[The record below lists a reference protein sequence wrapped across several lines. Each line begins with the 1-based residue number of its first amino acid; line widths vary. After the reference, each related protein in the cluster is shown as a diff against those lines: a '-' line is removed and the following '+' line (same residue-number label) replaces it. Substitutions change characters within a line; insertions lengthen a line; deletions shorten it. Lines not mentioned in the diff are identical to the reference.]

1 MPFIPWGNTVFPLFG
16 CLVLS
21 LNPFF
26 SPFDSEALAAGPR
39 PYVVVLDPGHGGNDH
54 GASAQLGKKRVTE
67 KEIAL
72 GIAIRTARAL
82 RGEELSALLDRP
94 VKVVLTREKDQYVS
108 LEQRAEIAKKA
119 GADLFVSIHSNSD
132 PSKRGEGLETYF
144 LNNTDQ
150 TSDSKLE
157 QIENRTSERYSGP
170 GRAASLLL
178 RSVAADAVVDSSR
191 EAAETLHASLAGHL
205 RANGVSFQDRGVRQ
219 ALLYV
224 LLDSQV
230 PAVLLEAFFM
240 SHPAD
245 LKLLNEGES
254 RQKVADGLAR
264 GILRYLALH

>member
-1 MPFIPWGNTVFPLFG
+1 MSSIPSGNTVFPLFG
-16 CLVLS
+16 YLALA
-21 LNPFF
+21 LNLFF
-26 SPFDSEALAAGPR
+26 SPWNYEALAAPAP
-39 PYVVVLDPGHGGNDH
+39 PYVVVLDPGHGGHDH

-82 RGEELSALLDRP
+82 RGEELSAALDRP
-94 VKVVLTREKDQYVS
+94 VKVILTRERDKYIS
-108 LEQRAEIAKKA
+108 LEQRAEVARKA

-132 PSKRGEGLETYF
+132 PSKQGEGLETYF

-150 TSDSKLE
+150 SSDSKLE
-157 QIENRTSERYSGP
+157 QIENRTTERYKGP
-170 GRAASLLL
+170 GKQASLLL

-191 EAAETLHASLAGHL
+191 EAAETLHASLGDHL
-205 RANGVSFQDRGVRQ
+205 RSKEIRFQDRGVRQ

-240 SHPAD
+240 SHQGD
-245 LKLLNEGES
+245 LKLLNEAES
-254 RQKVADGLAR
+254 RQKIADGLAR

>member
-1 MPFIPWGNTVFPLFG
+1 M
-16 CLVLS
+16 
-21 LNPFF
+21 LNPFLG
-26 SPFDSEALAAGPR
+26 SWNNEALAGLRAPK

-54 GASAQLGKKRVTE
+54 GASAVLGKKRITE

-82 RGEELSALLDRP
+82 RGEEYAGILDRP
-94 VKVVLTREKDQYVS
+94 VQVLLTREKDIYVG
-108 LEQRAEIAKKA
+108 LEQRAEIARKA

-132 PSKRGEGLETYF
+132 PSKKGEGLEIYF

-157 QIENRTSERYSGP
+157 QIENRLTERYKGP
-170 GRAASLLL
+170 GKQASLLL

-191 EAAETLHASLAGHL
+191 EAAGTLQASLGDHL
-205 RANGVSFQDRGVRQ
+205 RGKGISFQDRGVRQ
-219 ALLYV
+219 GLLYV

-240 SHPAD
+240 SHPGD
-245 LKLLNEGES
+245 LKLLNEPDS
-254 RQKVADGLAR
+254 RQMIADGLAR

>member
-1 MPFIPWGNTVFPLFG
+1 MSSIPSGNTVFPLFG
-16 CLVLS
+16 YLALA
-21 LNPFF
+21 LNLFF
-26 SPFDSEALAAGPR
+26 SPWNYEALAAPAR
-39 PYVVVLDPGHGGNDH
+39 PYVVVLDPGHGGHDH

-82 RGEELSALLDRP
+82 RGEELSAALDRP
-94 VKVVLTREKDQYVS
+94 VKVILTREKDKYIS
-108 LEQRAEIAKKA
+108 LEQRAEVARKA

-132 PSKRGEGLETYF
+132 PSKQGEGLETYF

-150 TSDSKLE
+150 SSDSKLE
-157 QIENRTSERYSGP
+157 QIENRTTERYKGP
-170 GRAASLLL
+170 GKQASLLL

-191 EAAETLHASLAGHL
+191 EAAETLHASLGDHL
-205 RANGVSFQDRGVRQ
+205 RSKEIRFQDRGVRQ

-240 SHPAD
+240 SHQGD
-245 LKLLNEGES
+245 LKLLNEAES
-254 RQKVADGLAR
+254 RQKIADGLAR